1 MAGVRAQTPRQRRR
15 QRASIELRKAA
26 VVLGRAM
33 AEHMDISVVVQV
45 MDLSGKMPCVAES
58 DAFLMA
64 LSRFVEVY
72 HNGR

>member
-1 MAGVRAQTPRQRRR
+1 
-15 QRASIELRKAA
+15 
-26 VVLGRAM
+26 M